1 MFGYLPD
8 AIKQQ
13 VIYYLQNDN
22 FRAAKELYDTWR
34 DCDESST
41 DNNNN
46 FI

>member
-13 VIYYLQNDN
+13 VIYYLRIKN
-22 FRAAKELYDTWR
+22 FPAAKELYDTWR
-34 DCDESST
+34 DTPKPST
-41 DNNNN
+41 ENNNN